1 MRKREPTLAQQR
13 TPHTHAMHA
22 STRTHPEM
30 KTAPMAS
37 LQGRLVLPHS
47 GQSVG
52 KYLIKSSSLLPGP
65 TPVL

>member
-1 MRKREPTLAQQR
+1 
-13 TPHTHAMHA
+13 MHA